1 MSRHPEVKWAE
12 REDKVYLTVL
22 LPDAK
27 NPKVNVDPDGTF
39 TFSASAGTENNTY
52 ELKLELLDKVNVE
65 ESKINIGVRNIFCVL
80 EKAEKKWWT
89 KLLRGDGKAP
99 HYVKVDWDK
108 WADEDDDTGGPANFD
123 MDGMDFSKFG
133 DMGGLGAMGGLG
145 GMGAMGGLGGMGDDA
160 GDDDFEDSDDE
171 EVKKPEEKAAGD
183 KAQGESSEGKAEPSA
198 N

>member
-27 NPKVNVDPDGTF
+27 NPKVGVDPDGTF
-39 TFSASAGTENNTY
+39 TFSAAAGSDNNLY
-52 ELKLELLDKVNVE
+52 EVKLNLLDKVNVE

-89 KLLRGDGKAP
+89 KLLRGDEKTP

-108 WADEDDDTGGPANFD
+108 WVDEDDDTGAPSD
-123 MDGMDFSKFG
+123 LDLDGMDFSKFG
-133 DMGGLGAMGGLG
+133 DMGGMGGMGDMSGLG
-145 GMGAMGGLGGMGDDA
+145 GMGGFGDNDAMG
-160 GDDDFEDSDDE
+160 DDFEDSDDDE
-171 EVKKPEEKAAGD
+171 EIKKPEVKGAD
-183 KAQGESSEGKAEPSA
+183 KAEGEAPKDKAETAPTS
-198 N
+198 